1 MDEKAKKRQA
11 LGRGLGAFI
20 STPVVANAAVKV
32 EQNQDV
38 IRENNIVAL
47 TPEKEVEITKIVAN
61 ASQPRHDFNEEELQ
75 ELSASIKLHGILQPL
90 LVRPIDG
97 GKYEI
102 VAGERRYRAAKV
114 AGLKKLPV
122 IIKDLT
128 DKESFELAIIEN
140 VQRDDLN
147 PIEEAEAYQ
156 RLVDEF
162 GLTQIEVA
170 DRVGK
175 DRVTISNAIRLLK
188 LPKEVLA
195 LVQDGSLSAGHA
207 KAILAVKEPSVQKNL
222 AKKVID
228 ENLSVRRLEDIVSRV
243 VVLRE
248 QKPKKVKADGSSFP
262 EVAER
267 LRQTFGTKV
276 IIKHQKS
283 GSGKIEISYFSEEEL
298 DRLIAMLC
306 GD

>member
-20 STPVVANAAVKV
+20 STPMVANAAVKI

-38 IRENNIVAL
+38 TRESNITPL
-47 TPEKEVEITKIVAN
+47 TPEREVEITKIVTN

-102 VAGERRYRAAKV
+102 VAGERRYRAAKA
-114 AGLKKLPV
+114 AGLKKVPV
-122 IIKDLT
+122 IVKDLT

-162 GLTQIEVA
+162 GLTQLEVA

-188 LPKEVLA
+188 LPREVLA

-228 ENLSVRRLEDIVSRV
+228 ENLSVRKLEDIVARV

-248 QKPKKVKADGSSFP
+248 QKSKKVKNDGSSFP

>member
-20 STPVVANAAVKV
+20 STPMVANAAVKI

-38 IRENNIVAL
+38 IQESTSS
-47 TPEKEVEITKIVAN
+47 TPESEIEITKIVAN
-61 ASQPRHDFNEEELQ
+61 ASQPRRVFNEEELQ
-75 ELSASIKLHGILQPL
+75 ELSTSIKLHGVLQPL

-97 GKYEI
+97 EKYEI
-102 VAGERRYRAAKV
+102 IAGERRYRAAKE
-114 AGLKKLPV
+114 KKKKKVPV

-195 LVQDGSLSAGHA
+195 LVQDGSLSTGHA
-207 KAILAVKEPSVQKNL
+207 KAILAVKEPVVQKNL
-222 AKKVID
+222 AKKVIN

-243 VVLRE
+243 VVLKE
-248 QKPKKVKADGSSFP
+248 QKPKKAKREDSSFP
-262 EVAER
+262 EVADR
-267 LRQTFGTKV
+267 LRKTFGTKV
-276 IIKHQKS
+276 VINHQKN
-283 GSGKIEISYFSEEEL
+283 GSGKIILSYFSEEEL
-298 DRLIAMLC
+298 DRLVEMMC
-306 GD
+306 VG

>member
-102 VAGERRYRAAKV
+102 VVGERRYRAAKV

>member
-1 MDEKAKKRQA
+1 MDEKTKKRQA

-20 STPVVANAAVKV
+20 STLDALKKMGIKI

-38 IRENNIVAL
+38 IQ
-47 TPEKEVEITKIVAN
+47 EIKPTTSRFDIEINKIVNN
-61 ASQPRHDFNEEELQ
+61 ASQPRHDFNEEDLRELG
-75 ELSASIKLHGILQPL
+75 ASIEQHGILQPL
-90 LVRPIDG
+90 LVRPIEG

-102 VAGERRYRAAKV
+102 IAGERRWRAAKI
-114 AGLKKLPV
+114 AGLKKVPV
-122 IIKDLT
+122 IVKDLT

-140 VQRDDLN
+140 VQRNDLN

-156 RLVDEF
+156 RLIEEF

-175 DRVTISNAIRLLK
+175 DRVTISNAIRLLR
-188 LPKEVLA
+188 LPKEILA
-195 LVQDGSLSAGHA
+195 LIQDGSLSTGHA
-207 KAILAVKEPSVQKNL
+207 KAILAVKEPNVQKNL
-222 AKKVID
+222 AKKVIN
-228 ENLSVRRLEDIVSRV
+228 ESLSVRKLEDIVARV

-248 QKPKKVKADGSSFP
+248 QKPKKVKKDGSSFP
-262 EVAER
+262 EISER

-276 IIKHQKS
+276 IIKHQKN

-298 DRLIAMLC
+298 DRLISMLC
-306 GD
+306 GE